1 MEKSLDSHGRWRN
14 KIVAFRVSEEEA
26 RIIDDKV
33 ALSGLTKQEYIIRRL
48 CEKKIVVNG
57 NPKVYIALKNRLII
71 SELEEKLSK
80 MSRHE
85 DYTKSKMAPT
95 KEEREEY
102 RQKYLDTVG
111 MHRDFRW

>member
-1 MEKSLDSHGRWRN
+1 MS
-14 KIVAFRVSEEEA
+14 
-26 RIIDDKV
+26 
-33 ALSGLTKQEYIIRRL
+33 
-48 CEKKIVVNG
+48 
-57 NPKVYIALKNRLII
+57 KNRMISNELMMALIKYHVLDMKNNEEINNLII

-111 MHRDFRW
+111 MHRDCRW

>member
-1 MEKSLDSHGRWRN
+1 MS
-14 KIVAFRVSEEEA
+14 
-26 RIIDDKV
+26 
-33 ALSGLTKQEYIIRRL
+33 
-48 CEKKIVVNG
+48 
-57 NPKVYIALKNRLII
+57 KNRMISNELMMALIKYHVLDMKNNEEINNLII

-111 MHRDFRW
+111 MRRDFRW

>member
-1 MEKSLDSHGRWRN
+1 MS
-14 KIVAFRVSEEEA
+14 
-26 RIIDDKV
+26 
-33 ALSGLTKQEYIIRRL
+33 
-48 CEKKIVVNG
+48 
-57 NPKVYIALKNRLII
+57 KNRMISNELMMALIKYHVLDMKNNEEINNLII

-102 RQKYLDTVG
+102 RQKYLDTAG

>member
-1 MEKSLDSHGRWRN
+1 MS
-14 KIVAFRVSEEEA
+14 
-26 RIIDDKV
+26 
-33 ALSGLTKQEYIIRRL
+33 
-48 CEKKIVVNG
+48 
-57 NPKVYIALKNRLII
+57 KNRMISNKLMMALIKYHVLDMKNNEEINNLII

-85 DYTKSKMAPT
+85 DYTKSKKAPT

-102 RQKYLDTVG
+102 RQKYLDAVG

>member
-1 MEKSLDSHGRWRN
+1 MS
-14 KIVAFRVSEEEA
+14 
-26 RIIDDKV
+26 
-33 ALSGLTKQEYIIRRL
+33 
-48 CEKKIVVNG
+48 
-57 NPKVYIALKNRLII
+57 KNRMISNELMMALIKYHVLDMKNNEEINNLII

-102 RQKYLDTVG
+102 RQKYLDTDG

>member
-1 MEKSLDSHGRWRN
+1 MR
-14 KIVAFRVSEEEA
+14 
-26 RIIDDKV
+26 
-33 ALSGLTKQEYIIRRL
+33 
-48 CEKKIVVNG
+48 
-57 NPKVYIALKNRLII
+57 KNRMISNELMMALIKYHVLDMKDNEEINNLII

-102 RQKYLDTVG
+102 RNILTPLECTGTLDG
-111 MHRDFRW
+111 SNSLQHN

>member
-1 MEKSLDSHGRWRN
+1 MS
-14 KIVAFRVSEEEA
+14 
-26 RIIDDKV
+26 
-33 ALSGLTKQEYIIRRL
+33 
-48 CEKKIVVNG
+48 
-57 NPKVYIALKNRLII
+57 KNRMISNELMMALIKYHVLDMKDNEEINNLII

-102 RQKYLDTVG
+102 RQKYLDTVE

>member
-1 MEKSLDSHGRWRN
+1 MS
-14 KIVAFRVSEEEA
+14 
-26 RIIDDKV
+26 
-33 ALSGLTKQEYIIRRL
+33 
-48 CEKKIVVNG
+48 
-57 NPKVYIALKNRLII
+57 KNRMISNELMMALIKYHVLDMKNNEEINNLII

-102 RQKYLDTVG
+102 RQKYLDNINTC
-111 MHRDFRW
+111 R

>member
-1 MEKSLDSHGRWRN
+1 MS
-14 KIVAFRVSEEEA
+14 
-26 RIIDDKV
+26 
-33 ALSGLTKQEYIIRRL
+33 
-48 CEKKIVVNG
+48 
-57 NPKVYIALKNRLII
+57 KNRMISNELMMALIKYHILDMKDNEEINNLII

-95 KEEREEY
+95 KEEREED
-102 RQKYLDTVG
+102 RQKYLDAVG

>member
-1 MEKSLDSHGRWRN
+1 MS
-14 KIVAFRVSEEEA
+14 
-26 RIIDDKV
+26 
-33 ALSGLTKQEYIIRRL
+33 
-48 CEKKIVVNG
+48 
-57 NPKVYIALKNRLII
+57 KNRMISNELMMALIKYHVLDIKNNEEINNLII

-102 RQKYLDTVG
+102 RQKYLEAVG
-111 MHRDFRW
+111 MHWDCRW

>member
-1 MEKSLDSHGRWRN
+1 MS
-14 KIVAFRVSEEEA
+14 
-26 RIIDDKV
+26 
-33 ALSGLTKQEYIIRRL
+33 
-48 CEKKIVVNG
+48 
-57 NPKVYIALKNRLII
+57 KNRMISNELMMALIKYHVLDIKNNEEINNLII

-102 RQKYLDTVG
+102 RQKYLEAVG
-111 MHRDFRW
+111 MQHN

>member
-1 MEKSLDSHGRWRN
+1 MS
-14 KIVAFRVSEEEA
+14 
-26 RIIDDKV
+26 
-33 ALSGLTKQEYIIRRL
+33 
-48 CEKKIVVNG
+48 
-57 NPKVYIALKNRLII
+57 KNRMISNELMMALIKYHVLDMKDNEEINNLII

-102 RQKYLDTVG
+102 RQKYLEAVG
-111 MHRDFRW
+111 MQDRKSVV

>member
-1 MEKSLDSHGRWRN
+1 MS
-14 KIVAFRVSEEEA
+14 
-26 RIIDDKV
+26 
-33 ALSGLTKQEYIIRRL
+33 
-48 CEKKIVVNG
+48 
-57 NPKVYIALKNRLII
+57 KNRMISNELMMALIKYHEEINNLII

-85 DYTKSKMAPT
+85 DYTKSKKAPT

-102 RQKYLDTVG
+102 RQKYLDAVG

>member
-1 MEKSLDSHGRWRN
+1 MS
-14 KIVAFRVSEEEA
+14 
-26 RIIDDKV
+26 
-33 ALSGLTKQEYIIRRL
+33 
-48 CEKKIVVNG
+48 
-57 NPKVYIALKNRLII
+57 KNRMISNELMMALIKYHV
-71 SELEEKLSK
+71 LEEKLSK

>member
-1 MEKSLDSHGRWRN
+1 MS
-14 KIVAFRVSEEEA
+14 
-26 RIIDDKV
+26 
-33 ALSGLTKQEYIIRRL
+33 
-48 CEKKIVVNG
+48 
-57 NPKVYIALKNRLII
+57 KNRMISSELMMALIKYHVLDMKNNEEINNLII
-71 SELEEKLSK
+71 SELEEKLRK

-95 KEEREEY
+95 KVEREEY

>member
-1 MEKSLDSHGRWRN
+1 MS
-14 KIVAFRVSEEEA
+14 
-26 RIIDDKV
+26 
-33 ALSGLTKQEYIIRRL
+33 
-48 CEKKIVVNG
+48 
-57 NPKVYIALKNRLII
+57 KNRMISNELMMALIKYHVLDMKDNEEINNLII

-95 KEEREEY
+95 EEEREEY
-102 RQKYLDTVG
+102 RRKYLDTVG